1 MQTMALWVLIAFVFG
16 YFFHAI
22 RGQNGF
28 QKSLSFIVALTIPTI
43 LLRFVM
49 EPEVA
54 ARIQLIELVRLT
66 AFVLLLALVA
76 FDLRVLRNAGRSR
89 VRHQFVTKTTAFWR
103 LFRGSQ
109 KRKSKAGKGI

>member
-76 FDLRVLRNAGRSR
+76 FDLRVLRNAGRS
-89 VRHQFVTKTTAFWR
+89 
-103 LFRGSQ
+103 
-109 KRKSKAGKGI
+109 